1 MTTLTQPK
9 MSWLARSIANSLKLD
24 DDYEEGHSP
33 ISNTTNAP
41 SQDRNQNQST
51 ADTPR
56 GVKEDLT
63 ELTKSFSRQLWGVA
77 SFLAPPPQPEE
88 HQTQIRDQRQQ
99 SDESEQQPQISDR
112 HDPELSD
119 EALIEGIKS
128 DFAEIGGKFK
138 TGISKLSNNISVS
151 EITKMA
157 SNFLQFGSETDPIHA
172 VGVSE
177 EVLLFARNIS
187 MHPETW
193 IDFPVPDY
201 DDFDDFDM
209 SDAQQEHALAVE
221 RLTPTLAALR
231 MELCPG
237 YMSES
242 CFWKIYFVLLRPR
255 LNKEDAEILSSPQ
268 ILEARAMLAHDL
280 QNRAKSKPEPVNS
293 EIGTS
298 DSYKTDE
305 SGASYFEKDCH
316 TVPCPVQSESVQTS
330 ATDGDPCIVAI
341 DFETDKHPVQSTE
354 VQVVDKSVVK
364 EETVDLA
371 KHQYSLS
378 GSSVGVEEKFEDD
391 GDDWLK
397 EESSETV
404 GMSGSTMHMENDED
418 VSFSDLEEEDGDMP
432 ISYKKVTSGSDSS
445 AKDSRDWVQLS
456 RSSADTVKDVNS
468 VGVKPTAAQQAST
481 RNPESKESNDWLD
494 VDDIDEM

>member
-1 MTTLTQPK
+1 
-9 MSWLARSIANSLKLD
+9 
-24 DDYEEGHSP
+24 
-33 ISNTTNAP
+33 
-41 SQDRNQNQST
+41 
-51 ADTPR
+51 
-56 GVKEDLT
+56 
-63 ELTKSFSRQLWGVA
+63 
-77 SFLAPPPQPEE
+77 
-88 HQTQIRDQRQQ
+88 
-99 SDESEQQPQISDR
+99 
-112 HDPELSD
+112 
-119 EALIEGIKS
+119 
-128 DFAEIGGKFK
+128 
-138 TGISKLSNNISVS
+138 
-151 EITKMA
+151 
-157 SNFLQFGSETDPIHA
+157 
-172 VGVSE
+172 
-177 EVLLFARNIS
+177 
-187 MHPETW
+187 
-193 IDFPVPDY
+193 
-201 DDFDDFDM
+201 
-209 SDAQQEHALAVE
+209 
-221 RLTPTLAALR
+221 
-231 MELCPG
+231 
-237 YMSES
+237 
-242 CFWKIYFVLLRPR
+242 
-255 LNKEDAEILSSPQ
+255 
-268 ILEARAMLAHDL
+268 MLAHDL